1 MEERRM
7 NTDDTRELLREIDAY
22 VEDLFA
28 PSDEV
33 LEAALRDSR
42 RAGLPEINVSPNEG
56 RLLQLLTEISGARRI
71 LEIGT
76 LGGYSAIQFARVL
89 PDDGALISLELD
101 EHHARVARNNID
113 RAGLSEKIEIRVG
126 DAHELLASL
135 IEDEEGPFDLIFI
148 DADKE
153 SYPEY
158 LGASLQLVRTGSLIL
173 GDNTIRGGT
182 VLDPKDATA
191 RATREFN
198 ERIARDQRLSSI
210 ALPLIRERID
220 GLTIARVL

>member
-1 MEERRM
+1 M
-7 NTDDTRELLREIDAY
+7 NTDDTIKLLEEIDGY
-22 VEDLFA
+22 IEDLFGT
-28 PSDEV
+28 SDDV
-33 LEAALRDSR
+33 LEATLRDSR
-42 RAGLPEINVSPNEG
+42 RGGLPEINVSPNQG
-56 RLLQLLTEISGARRI
+56 RLLQLLTEIAGARRI

-76 LGGYSAIQFARVL
+76 LGGYSAIYFARAL
-89 PDDGALISLELD
+89 PDDGALISLEID
-101 EHHARVARNNID
+101 EHHAAVARNNIE
-113 RAGLSEKIEIRVG
+113 RAGLTEKVEVQVG

-135 IEDEEGPFDLIFI
+135 IEDDEGPFDVIFI

-158 LGASLQLVRTGSLIL
+158 LDASLQLVRTGSLIL

-182 VLDPKDATA
+182 VLDPKEETA

-198 ERIARDQRLSSI
+198 ERVARDPRLFGI

>member
-1 MEERRM
+1 M
-7 NTDDTRELLREIDAY
+7 NTDDMSGLLREIDAY
-22 VEDLFA
+22 VEDLFE
-28 PSDEV
+28 PSDEI

-42 RAGLPEINVSPNEG
+42 RAGLPEINVSPNQG

-76 LGGYSAIQFARVL
+76 LGGYSAIHFARAL
-89 PDDGALISLELD
+89 PDDGTMISLEID
-101 EHHARVARNNID
+101 EHHAGVACDNLE
-113 RAGLSEKIEIRVG
+113 RAGLSEKVEIRVG
-126 DAHELLASL
+126 DAHDLLSAL
-135 IEDEEGPFDLIFI
+135 IEGDEGPFDVIFI

-158 LGASLQLVRTGSLIL
+158 LDASLRLARSGTLIL

-182 VLDPKDATA
+182 VLDPRDATA

-198 ERIARDQRLSSI
+198 ERIARDPRLSSI
-210 ALPLIRERID
+210 VLPLIRERID
-220 GLTIARVL
+220 GLTLARVL

>member
-1 MEERRM
+1 M
-7 NTDDTRELLREIDAY
+7 NTDDTRELLQEIDTY
-22 VEDLFA
+22 VEDLFS
-28 PSDEV
+28 PSDEI

-56 RLLQLLTEISGARRI
+56 RLLQLLVEIAGARRI

-76 LGGYSAIQFARVL
+76 LGGYSAIQFARAL
-89 PDDGALISLELD
+89 PDDGALISLEID
-101 EHHARVARNNID
+101 KHHAGVARNNVE
-113 RAGLSEKIEIRVG
+113 RAGLSEKVEIRVG
-126 DAHELLASL
+126 DAHELLAA
-135 IEDEEGPFDLIFI
+135 IVEDEEGPFDVIFI

-153 SYPEY
+153 SYPAY
-158 LGASLQLVRTGSLIL
+158 LEASLRLVQEGSLIL

-182 VLDPKDATA
+182 VLDPQDATV

-198 ERIARDQRLSSI
+198 ERIARDPNLSGI
-210 ALPLIRERID
+210 VLPLIREVID

>member
-1 MEERRM
+1 M
-7 NTDDTRELLREIDAY
+7 NTDDTRELLREIDTY
-22 VEDLFA
+22 VEDLFSS
-28 PSDEV
+28 SDEI

-42 RAGLPEINVSPNEG
+42 RAGLPEIA
-56 RLLQLLTEISGARRI
+56 GARRI

-76 LGGYSAIQFARVL
+76 LGGYSAIHFARAF
-89 PDDGALISLELD
+89 PDDGALISLEID
-101 EHHARVARNNID
+101 EHHAGVARINVE
-113 RAGLSEKIEIRVG
+113 RAGLSDKVEIRVG

-135 IEDEEGPFDLIFI
+135 IEDDEGPFDVIFI

-158 LGASLQLVRTGSLIL
+158 LDASLHLVRPGSLIL

-198 ERIARDQRLSSI
+198 ERIARDPRLFSI

>member
-1 MEERRM
+1 MSTE
-7 NTDDTRELLREIDAY
+7 DTRELLREIDTY
-22 VEDLFA
+22 IEDLFI
-28 PSDEV
+28 PSDEA

-56 RLLQLLTEISGARRI
+56 RLLQLLTEIAGARRI

-76 LGGYSAIQFARVL
+76 LGGYSAIQFARAL
-89 PDDGALISLELD
+89 PEGGGLISLEID
-101 EHHARVARNNID
+101 EHHAGVARNNVG
-113 RAGLSEKIEIRVG
+113 RAGLSEKVEIRVG
-126 DAHELLASL
+126 DAHELLAAI
-135 IEDEEGPFDLIFI
+135 IEDEEGPFDVIFI

-158 LGASLQLVRTGSLIL
+158 LDASLRLVRPGSLIL

-182 VLDPKDATA
+182 VLDPKDSTA
-191 RATREFN
+191 QATREFN
-198 ERIARDQRLSSI
+198 ERMARDPSLSSI

-220 GLTIARVL
+220 GLTLAKVL

>member
-1 MEERRM
+1 M
-7 NTDDTRELLREIDAY
+7 NTGDTSELLREIDTY
-22 VEDLFA
+22 VEDLFST
-28 PSDEV
+28 SDET

-42 RAGLPEINVSPNEG
+42 RAGLPEISVSPNQG
-56 RLLQLLTEISGARRI
+56 RLLQLLVEIAGARRI

-76 LGGYSAIQFARVL
+76 LGGYSAIHFARAL
-89 PDDGALISLELD
+89 PDDGDMISLEID
-101 EHHARVARNNID
+101 EHHATVARDNLE
-113 RAGLSEKIEIRVG
+113 RAGLSEKVEVRVG
-126 DAHELLASL
+126 DAHDLLSAL
-135 IEDEEGPFDLIFI
+135 IEDDEGPFDVIFI

-158 LGASLQLVRTGSLIL
+158 LVASLRLARSGTLIL

-182 VLDPKDATA
+182 VLDPKDSTA
-191 RATREFN
+191 QATREFN
-198 ERIARDQRLSSI
+198 ERVARDPRLFSI

>member
-1 MEERRM
+1 M
-7 NTDDTRELLREIDAY
+7 NTDDTRELLQEIDTY
-22 VEDLFA
+22 VEDLFST
-28 PSDEV
+28 SDET

-42 RAGLPEINVSPNEG
+42 RAGLPEINVSPNQG

-76 LGGYSAIQFARVL
+76 LGGYSAIHFARAL
-89 PDDGALISLELD
+89 PDDGTMISLEID
-101 EHHARVARNNID
+101 DHHAGVARDNLE
-113 RAGLSEKIEIRVG
+113 RAGLSEKVEIRVG
-126 DAHELLASL
+126 DAHELLDSL
-135 IEDEEGPFDLIFI
+135 IEDEEGPFDVIFI

-158 LGASLQLVRTGSLIL
+158 LDASLRLARSGTLIL

-182 VLDPKDATA
+182 VLDPRDATA

-198 ERIARDQRLSSI
+198 ERIARDPRLSGI
-210 ALPLIRERID
+210 VLPLIREYID

>member
-1 MEERRM
+1 M
-7 NTDDTRELLREIDAY
+7 NTDDTSELLREIDAY

-28 PSDEV
+28 PPDEI

-42 RAGLPEINVSPNEG
+42 RAGLPAINVSPNEG
-56 RLLQLLTEISGARRI
+56 RLLQLLTEIAGSRRI

-76 LGGYSAIQFARVL
+76 LGGYSAIHFARAL
-89 PDDGALISLELD
+89 PDDGALISLEID
-101 EHHARVARNNID
+101 EHHAGVARNNVG
-113 RAGLSEKIEIRVG
+113 RAGLSEKVEIRVG
-126 DAHELLASL
+126 DAHELLAAI
-135 IEDEEGPFDLIFI
+135 IEDEEGPFDVIFI

-158 LGASLQLVRTGSLIL
+158 LDASLRLVRRGSLIL

-182 VLDPKDATA
+182 VLDPKDSTA
-191 RATREFN
+191 QATREFN
-198 ERIARDQRLSSI
+198 ERIARDPSLSSI